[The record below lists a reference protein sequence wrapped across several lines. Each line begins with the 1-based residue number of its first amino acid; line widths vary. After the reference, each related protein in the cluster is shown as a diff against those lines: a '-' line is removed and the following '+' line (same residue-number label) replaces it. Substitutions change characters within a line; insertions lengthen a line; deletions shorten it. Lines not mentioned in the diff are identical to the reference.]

1 MAYVVSAYWD
11 VGYTDTESSAAIT
24 SELQGINPTAIIELF
39 QLELNVDQH
48 GVSQTYYFHNGTRQ
62 NSGSALVFGG
72 NSYVPLPIEAEGF
85 AYSGQGS
92 LPRPTLKV
100 SNVFSTIT
108 ALLATL
114 PNGLEGAKVTR
125 LRTLARYID
134 DQNFA
139 SLQLVPLTA
148 QNGDILTT
156 QSGDILS
163 SLELVG
169 TNPYGTPDATALFP
183 IEVYYVDRKS
193 TENRNLV
200 EFELAS
206 AFDLAGVRAPKRQCI
221 SRCQWVYRSA
231 ECGYTGTDYFDVN
244 DNPVGNDYEDI
255 CGKKQSSCEA
265 RFGENNEL
273 PFGGYPGI
281 GTFFA

>member
-1 MAYVVSAYWD
+1 MAYVVSGYWD

-24 SELQGINPTAIIELF
+24 GELQGINPTAIIELF
-39 QLELNVDQH
+39 QLELNANQH
-48 GVSQTYYFHNGTRQ
+48 GVNQTYYFHNGTRQ
-62 NSGSALVFGG
+62 NSGNNLVFGG
-72 NSYVPLPIEAEGF
+72 TTYIALPIEADGF

-92 LPRPTLKV
+92 LPRPTLRV
-100 SNVFSTIT
+100 SNILSTIT
-108 ALLATL
+108 ALLTTL

-134 DQNFA
+134 DANFNA
-139 SLQLVPLTA
+139 VVSPLVTQGGNL
-148 QNGDILTT
+148 ITT
-156 QSGDILS
+156 QSGDILATT
-163 SLELVG
+163 LG
-169 TNPYGTPDATALFP
+169 NPYGTPDPTALFP

-193 TENRNLV
+193 TESRSLV

-231 ECGYTGTDYFDVN
+231 ECGYTGTDYFDAN
-244 DNPVGNDYEDI
+244 DNPVVNTSEDV

>member
-1 MAYVVSAYWD
+1 MT
-11 VGYTDTESSAAIT
+11 GTPESVKV
-24 SELQGINPTAIIELF
+24 ELHSLEPSAIIELF
-39 QLELNVDQH
+39 QLELNADQH
-48 GVSQTYYFHNGTRQ
+48 GVNQIYYFHSGTKPGTG
-62 NSGSALVFGG
+62 NNLVFGG
-72 NSYVPLPIEAEGF
+72 IPYIALPIEAEGF

-92 LPRPTLKV
+92 LPRPTLRV
-100 SNVFSTIT
+100 SNIFSTIT

-134 DQNFA
+134 DANFGTPG
-139 SLQLVPLTA
+139 SE
-148 QNGDILTT
+148 LTT
-156 QSGDILS
+156 QSGD
-163 SLELVG
+163 SLITQDGVLTVG
-169 TNPYGTPDATALFP
+169 FVESGNPYGTPDPTALFP

-231 ECGYTGTDYFDVN
+231 ECGYTGTNYFDAN
-244 DNPVGNDYEDI
+244 DNFVADSFEDV

>member
-1 MAYVVSAYWD
+1 MAYVVSGYWA

-24 SELQGINPTAIIELF
+24 GELQGINPTAIIELF
-39 QLELNVDQH
+39 QLELNANQH
-48 GVSQTYYFHNGTRQ
+48 GVNQTYYFHNGTKQ
-62 NSGSALVFGG
+62 NSGNNLVFGG
-72 NSYVPLPIEAEGF
+72 TTYTALPIEADGF

-92 LPRPTLKV
+92 LPRPTLRV
-100 SNVFSTIT
+100 SNILSTIT

-134 DQNFA
+134 DSNFLTA
-139 SLQLVPLTA
+139 LSPLATQSGDILTA
-148 QNGDILTT
+148 QNGDV
-156 QSGDILS
+156 
-163 SLELVG
+163 LVVVSQG
-169 TNPYGTPDATALFP
+169 GNPYGTPDATALFP
-183 IEVYYVDRKS
+183 LEVYYVDRKS

-231 ECGYTGTDYFDVN
+231 ECGYTGTNYFNAN
-244 DNPVGNDYEDI
+244 DNPVANTSEDV

>member
-1 MAYVVSAYWD
+1 MAYVVSGYWD

-24 SELQGINPTAIIELF
+24 GDLQGISPTAIIELF
-39 QLELNVDQH
+39 QLQLNVSQH
-48 GVSQTYYFHNGTRQ
+48 GVDETYYFHNGTQQ
-62 NSGSALVFGG
+62 NSGNDLVFGG
-72 NSYVPLPIEAEGF
+72 RTYIALPIEADGF

-92 LPRPTLKV
+92 LPRPTLRV
-100 SNVFSTIT
+100 SNILSTIT

-134 DQNFA
+134 DANFNSVVSPLVTQGG
-139 SLQLVPLTA
+139 SL
-148 QNGDILTT
+148 ITT
-156 QSGDILS
+156 QGGDTFVATL
-163 SLELVG
+163 G
-169 TNPYGTPDATALFP
+169 NPYGTPDPSALFP

-231 ECGYTGTDYFDVN
+231 ECGYTGTDYFDAN
-244 DNPVGNDYEDI
+244 DNPAVNASEDV

>member
-1 MAYVVSAYWD
+1 MAYVVSGYWA

-24 SELQGINPTAIIELF
+24 GELQGINPTAIIELF
-39 QLELNVDQH
+39 QLELNANQH
-48 GVSQTYYFHNGTRQ
+48 GVNQTYYFHNGTKQ
-62 NSGSALVFGG
+62 NSGNNLVFGG
-72 NSYVPLPIEAEGF
+72 TTYTALPIEADGF

-92 LPRPTLKV
+92 LPRPTLRV
-100 SNVFSTIT
+100 SNILGTIT

-134 DQNFA
+134 DSNFLTA
-139 SLQLVPLTA
+139 LSPLATQSGDILTA
-148 QNGDILTT
+148 QNGDV
-156 QSGDILS
+156 
-163 SLELVG
+163 LVVVSQG
-169 TNPYGTPDATALFP
+169 GNPYGTPDATALFP
-183 IEVYYVDRKS
+183 LEVYYVDRKS

-231 ECGYTGTDYFDVN
+231 ECGYTGTNYFDAN
-244 DNPVGNDYEDI
+244 DNPVVNISEDV

>member
-1 MAYVVSAYWD
+1 MAYVVSGYWD

-24 SELQGINPTAIIELF
+24 GELQGINPTAIIELF
-39 QLELNVDQH
+39 QLELNADQH
-48 GVSQTYYFHNGTRQ
+48 GVNQTYYFHNGTKQ
-62 NSGSALVFGG
+62 NSGNSLVFGG
-72 NSYVPLPIEAEGF
+72 IIYTALPIEADGF

-92 LPRPTLKV
+92 LPRPTLRV
-100 SNVFSTIT
+100 SNILSTIT

-134 DQNFA
+134 DANFPTVL
-139 SLQLVPLTA
+139 SPLA
-148 QNGDILTT
+148 T
-156 QSGDILS
+156 QSGDILTAQNNDTLIGVS
-163 SLELVG
+163 Q
-169 TNPYGTPDATALFP
+169 TNPYGTTPDSTALLP
-183 IEVYYVDRKS
+183 LEVYYVDRKS
-193 TENRNLV
+193 TENRSLV

-231 ECGYTGTDYFDVN
+231 ECGYIGTNYFDAN
-244 DNPVGNDYEDI
+244 DNPVVNTSEDV

>member
-1 MAYVVSAYWD
+1 MAYVVSGYWD

-24 SELQGINPTAIIELF
+24 GELQGINPTAIIELF
-39 QLELNVDQH
+39 QLELNADQH
-48 GVSQTYYFHNGTRQ
+48 GVNQTYYFHNGTRQ
-62 NSGSALVFGG
+62 NSGNNLVFGG
-72 NSYVPLPIEAEGF
+72 TTYIALPIEADGF

-92 LPRPTLKV
+92 LPRPTLRV
-100 SNVFSTIT
+100 SNILSTIT

-134 DQNFA
+134 DENFLTKTEFITTQNNY
-139 SLQLVPLTA
+139 V
-148 QNGDILTT
+148 LTT
-156 QSGDILS
+156 QDGRALGVIL
-163 SLELVG
+163 EEG
-169 TNPYGTPDATALFP
+169 NPYGTPDSTALFP
-183 IEVYYVDRKS
+183 LEVYYVDRKS

-206 AFDLAGVRAPKRQCI
+206 KFDLAGIRAPKRQCI

-231 ECGYTGTDYFDVN
+231 ECGYTGTNYFDAN
-244 DNPVGNDYEDI
+244 DNPVVNTSEDV

>member
-1 MAYVVSAYWD
+1 MAYVVSGYWD

-24 SELQGINPTAIIELF
+24 GELQGINPTAIIELF
-39 QLELNVDQH
+39 HLELNANQH
-48 GVSQTYYFHNGTRQ
+48 GVNQTYYFHNGTRQ
-62 NSGSALVFGG
+62 NSGNNLVFGG
-72 NSYVPLPIEAEGF
+72 TTYTALPIEADGF

-92 LPRPTLKV
+92 LPRPTLRV
-100 SNVFSTIT
+100 SNILSTIT

-134 DQNFA
+134 DANFLTA
-139 SLQLVPLTA
+139 LSPLATQGGDILTA
-148 QNGDILTT
+148 QNGDIL
-156 QSGDILS
+156 
-163 SLELVG
+163 VG
-169 TNPYGTPDATALFP
+169 VSEVGNPYGTPDATALFP
-183 IEVYYVDRKS
+183 LEVYYVDRKS

-231 ECGYTGTDYFDVN
+231 ECGYTGTDYFDAN
-244 DNPVGNDYEDI
+244 DNPVVNTSQDV

>member
-1 MAYVVSAYWD
+1 MAYVVSGYWA

-24 SELQGINPTAIIELF
+24 GELQGINPTAVIELF
-39 QLELNVDQH
+39 QLELNADQH
-48 GVSQTYYFHNGTRQ
+48 GVNQTYYFHSGTKQ
-62 NSGSALVFGG
+62 NSGNNLVFGG
-72 NSYVPLPIEAEGF
+72 TTYTALPIEADGF

-92 LPRPTLKV
+92 LPRPTLRV
-100 SNVFSTIT
+100 SNIFSTIT

-125 LRTLARYID
+125 LRTLERYID
-134 DQNFA
+134 DENFLTKLDFITTQNNY
-139 SLQLVPLTA
+139 V
-148 QNGDILTT
+148 LTT
-156 QSGDILS
+156 QDGRALVSF
-163 SLELVG
+163 LEEG
-169 TNPYGTPDATALFP
+169 NPYGTPDATALFP

-231 ECGYTGTDYFDVN
+231 ECGYTGTNYFDAN
-244 DNPVGNDYEDI
+244 DNPVVNTSEDV

>member
-1 MAYVVSAYWD
+1 MAYVVSGYWD

-24 SELQGINPTAIIELF
+24 GELQGINPTAIIELF
-39 QLELNVDQH
+39 QLELNADQH
-48 GVSQTYYFHNGTRQ
+48 GVNQTYYFHNGTRQ
-62 NSGSALVFGG
+62 NSGNNLVFGG
-72 NSYVPLPIEAEGF
+72 TTYIALPIEADGF

-92 LPRPTLKV
+92 LPRPTLRV
-100 SNVFSTIT
+100 SNILSTIT

-134 DQNFA
+134 DENFLTKTEFITTQNNY
-139 SLQLVPLTA
+139 V
-148 QNGDILTT
+148 LTT
-156 QSGDILS
+156 QDGRALGVIL
-163 SLELVG
+163 EEG
-169 TNPYGTPDATALFP
+169 NPYGTPDPTALFP

-206 AFDLAGVRAPKRQCI
+206 KFDLAGIRAPKRQCI

-231 ECGYTGTDYFDVN
+231 ECGYTGTNYFDAN
-244 DNPVGNDYEDI
+244 DNPVVNTSEDV

>member
-1 MAYVVSAYWD
+1 MAYVVSGYWD

-24 SELQGINPTAIIELF
+24 GELQGINPTAIIELF
-39 QLELNVDQH
+39 QLELNADQH
-48 GVSQTYYFHNGTRQ
+48 GVNQTYYFHNGTKQ
-62 NSGSALVFGG
+62 NSGNNLVFGG
-72 NSYVPLPIEAEGF
+72 TIYIALPIEADGF

-92 LPRPTLKV
+92 LPRPTLRV
-100 SNVFSTIT
+100 SNILSTIT
-108 ALLATL
+108 ALLVTL

-134 DQNFA
+134 DANF
-139 SLQLVPLTA
+139 P
-148 QNGDILTT
+148 
-156 QSGDILS
+156 SG
-163 SLELVG
+163 
-169 TNPYGTPDATALFP
+169 NPYGTPDPTALFP
-183 IEVYYVDRKS
+183 LEVYYVDRKS

-200 EFELAS
+200 EFEMAS
-206 AFDLAGVRAPKRQCI
+206 AFDLASVRAPKRQCI

-231 ECGYTGTDYFDVN
+231 ECGYTGTNYFDAN
-244 DNPVGNDYEDI
+244 DNPVVNTSEDV

>member
-1 MAYVVSAYWD
+1 MAYVVSGYWA

-24 SELQGINPTAIIELF
+24 GELQGINPTAIIELF
-39 QLELNVDQH
+39 QLELNANQH
-48 GVSQTYYFHNGTRQ
+48 GVNQTYYFHNGTKQ
-62 NSGSALVFGG
+62 NSGNNLVFGG
-72 NSYVPLPIEAEGF
+72 TTYTALPIEADGF

-92 LPRPTLKV
+92 LPRPTLRV
-100 SNVFSTIT
+100 SNIFSTIT
-108 ALLATL
+108 ALLVTL

-134 DQNFA
+134 DENFLTKLEFITTQNNY
-139 SLQLVPLTA
+139 V
-148 QNGDILTT
+148 LTT
-156 QSGDILS
+156 QDGRALISFSEEG
-163 SLELVG
+163 
-169 TNPYGTPDATALFP
+169 NPYGTPDSTALFP
-183 IEVYYVDRKS
+183 LEVYYVDRKS

-231 ECGYTGTDYFDVN
+231 ECGYEGTNYFDAN
-244 DNPVGNDYEDI
+244 DNPVVNTSEDV

>member
-1 MAYVVSAYWD
+1 MAYVVSGYWD

-24 SELQGINPTAIIELF
+24 GDLQGINPTAIIELF
-39 QLELNVDQH
+39 QLQLNVSQH
-48 GVSQTYYFHNGTRQ
+48 GVDETYYFHNGTQQ
-62 NSGSALVFGG
+62 NSGNDLVFGG
-72 NSYVPLPIEAEGF
+72 TTYIALPIEADGF

-92 LPRPTLKV
+92 LPRPTLRV
-100 SNVFSTIT
+100 SNILSTIT

-134 DQNFA
+134 DANFSA
-139 SLQLVPLTA
+139 VVSPLVTQGGSL
-148 QNGDILTT
+148 ITT
-156 QSGDILS
+156 QSGDALAAAT
-163 SLELVG
+163 G
-169 TNPYGTPDATALFP
+169 NPYGTPDPTALFP

-193 TENRNLV
+193 TENRSLV

-231 ECGYTGTDYFDVN
+231 ECGYTGTDYFDAN
-244 DNPVGNDYEDI
+244 DNPVVNVSEDV